1 MGLEGGDDTEET
13 MADTIV
19 HFEIPADDPDALKA
33 FYGDVFGWQFQ
44 TLSHPGMPGGEYIA
58 ISTRGEGGGYG
69 IDGGMYKKAIPGDKP
84 RNYISVTSLGDT
96 VAKVKASGGTVIV
109 ERMAVP
115 GVGYIAIV
123 QDPEGNDTGVIQPDA
138 NAG

>member
-1 MGLEGGDDTEET
+1 

-19 HFEIPADDPDALKA
+19 HFEIPADDPEALKK

-44 TLSHPGMPGGEYIA
+44 SIPLPNMPGGEYIA
-58 ISTRGEGGGYG
+58 VITHEEGAPGLH
-69 IDGGMYKKAIPGDKP
+69 GGMYKKTIPDDRP
-84 RNYISVTSLGDT
+84 RNYISVTSLDDT
-96 VAKVKASGGTVIV
+96 VAKIRAAGGTVVI

-115 GVGYIAIV
+115 GVGHIAIIL
-123 QDPEGNDTGVIQPDA
+123 DPEGNDHGVIQPDE